1 MKNLPNFTK
10 FLASFIF
17 RRSYILLLL
26 LITLNTSIQVSAQ
39 TNVGNALNFDG
50 VDDYVV
56 TSALVTNPTSL
67 TLEAWFK
74 TSVAK
79 GGIVGFNQ
87 AAAQTNGSYDRLIYM
102 TSDGKLN
109 FGIWDGSGVR
119 TSTSPLAYNDGKY
132 HHVAASFAAG
142 TNNGSRLYVDGELVA
157 SYNVGSNAVVAY
169 NGYWKIG
176 GFVDWASATGDYFN
190 GTIDEVRIWNTVR
203 TAAEIKDNRKQTI
216 APATTGLA
224 YSYNFNQGVAGAS
237 NTGSTTINNQ
247 TAASNNGTLTNFA
260 LTGSTSNWVINYAIA
275 PVVTYG
281 NAKTFVKNTAI
292 TAILPTNTGGSVPAT
307 IYGQVTTFT
316 GGTTS
321 GNANGTGSAASFK
334 NPYAIAL
341 DAAANLYVTDKGN
354 FKLRKITPLGVVT
367 DFAGSGTA
375 GYLNSATASSAQ
387 FKDVTGIT
395 ADIAGNI
402 YVSDMADNRIRK
414 ISTAGAV
421 TTFAGSGAA
430 AYADGTGNAAQF
442 NNPWGLA
449 SDIAGNIYVGDT
461 YNNKIRKITPGGVVT
476 SIAGSTNGSNDGIS
490 SSAQFLNPANVAL
503 DIAGNVYIS
512 DYGNQKI
519 RKLGT
524 DNYVTTFTGNGNV
537 GSTDGSA
544 PDPFLNPVGDAS
556 FNYPSGLILDAAG
569 NIYVAD
575 QNNNKIRKVNSNGSV
590 TTLAG
595 SGVIGSAEGVGL
607 FATFNAPVGVAL
619 DVSGTLYV
627 ADNANNKIRA
637 IATGGYTIA
646 PALPAGLIFD
656 GTTGTISG
664 TPTTSL
670 AATNFTI
677 TAYNPAG
684 ISSTTQTITVVSP
697 PEISYAGAQT
707 YLINT
712 AISSL
717 TPTNTGSAIP
727 AVAYGQVT
735 TLAGGTSTGTADG
748 TGTAA
753 GFNNPNGITM
763 DASGDLFVC
772 DENNNK
778 IRKVSP
784 AGVVTTFAGSGTNS
798 SLDGTGTA
806 ASFFTPRGITMDA
819 AGNFYVTDKG
829 SNKIRNI
836 TPAGIVTTLAGQANN
851 SSGSTDGTGT
861 TASFSFPSGI
871 VTDGSDNLYVTDMAS
886 NKIRKITLSGVVTT
900 VAGSGTESA
909 VDANGTAATFFFPNG
924 IVIDALKNLY
934 VTDRNNKVR
943 KITSNGDVT
952 TLAGNSSNASGYTD
966 GTGLNASFNIPHG
979 ITRDADNNLYL
990 ADRYNNNIRKIS
1002 PGGIVT
1008 TIAGSK
1014 TRVAGSTDGVGT
1026 SALLNYPSGI
1036 LSDGLGK
1043 LYVTENTKIRTISLF
1058 GYSISPALPAG
1069 LVFDGTTGTISGTPT
1084 VKTSPIEYTI
1094 TGYNTIG
1101 SDTTILL
1108 IEVQTQQPAFSYA
1121 SPKVYNKNS
1130 SITPLTPTN
1139 TGSAIPAVAYGQVTT
1154 LAGGATRGS
1163 ADGMGNA
1170 ASFNYPESITL
1181 DATGNLFVCDTYNN
1195 KIRKI
1200 TTAGVV
1206 TTFAGSGVQGSS
1218 DATGTSATF
1227 YTPSGITRDASGN
1240 FYVTE
1245 QYNNKI
1251 RKITSSG
1258 VVTTFAGQVSN
1269 SVGSTDGIG
1278 TAASFNNPTGITIDV
1293 ANNLYVA
1300 DAQNNKIRTISPT
1313 AVVATLAGN
1322 TPNGVADG
1330 NGTNASFYSPTAVA
1344 FDASKNIFVADAG
1357 NKIIRKINPN
1367 GDVTTV
1373 AGKAGVSGST
1383 DGTGTNAIFSYP
1395 YGLTLDSAN
1404 MVYVIDRGKQNI
1416 RKITP
1421 TGIVTTLAGS
1431 AIGEAGLIDGI
1442 GISARFGSLRGI
1454 ISDGLGNLFVSD
1466 QTAIRAISLVG
1477 YSISPALPAGLVFD
1491 GTTGTISGTPT
1502 AISPAIDYTITGYNT
1517 SGYSSA
1523 IQNIQINDAPL
1534 PLTWGTFI
1542 GQQQNTTVLL
1552 SWFTHTEQNTKN
1564 FIIEHSSNGTNF
1576 KNVGT
1581 VAATG
1586 NSQLRSNYNF
1596 IHLTPVN
1603 GINYYRLLQADLDG
1617 KATYSKIVNVAFN
1630 TNNTAFSVLQNPVVN
1645 NQLQVKLQ
1653 KTTAINIYNSQGQL
1667 ILTKVIASG
1676 AQTINLPMLAKGI
1689 YHIQAGAEFRKFVL

>member
-519 RKLGT
+519 RKLGLN
-524 DNYVTTFTGNGNV
+524 NYVTTLAGDGTS
-537 GSTDGSA
+537 GSTDGLGVTA
-544 PDPFLNPVGDAS
+544 GPGNFAS
-556 FNYPSGLILDAAG
+556 FNYPSGLNLDAAG
-569 NIYVAD
+569 NSYIAD
-575 QNNNKIRKVNSNGSV
+575 QNNNKIRKINSAGAT

-595 SGVIGSAEGVGL
+595 SGAAGSAEGVGL
-607 FATFNAPVGVAL
+607 LATFNAPVGVAL
-619 DVSGTLYV
+619 DFSGTLYV
-627 ADNANNKIRA
+627 ADASNNKIRTV
-637 IATGGYTIA
+637 ATGGYTIA

-664 TPTTSL
+664 TPTTNL
-670 AATNFTI
+670 TATDFTI
-677 TAYNPAG
+677 TAYSPAG
-684 ISSTTQTITVVSP
+684 ISTAVQNITVVP
-697 PEISYAGAQT
+697 PPQLSYAGPKA

-712 AISSL
+712 AISPL
-717 TPTNTGSAIP
+717 TLTNSGSAVP

-735 TLAGGTSTGTADG
+735 TVAGGTATGSADG
-748 TGTAA
+748 TGAA
-753 GFNNPNGITM
+753 ASFNSPNGITI
-763 DASGDLFVC
+763 DAAGNLFIC
-772 DENNNK
+772 DSYNNK
-778 IRKVSP
+778 IRKVTT
-784 AGVVTTFAGSGTNS
+784 AGVVTTFAGSGTSGSNDATGTAATFNIPAGITNDNS
-798 SLDGTGTA
+798 NNFFVTDLNNHKIRKITSSGVVTTLAGQVNNSIGSLDGTGSA
-806 ASFFTPRGITMDA
+806 ASFYSPWGITIDGLGNLYVADLQNSKIRKITSSGVVTTFAGSGLTTGADGNGISASIRNPMGIAGDALKNMFVTEASNRIRKIAPNGDVTTIAGNSSFSYGSTDGTGSNASFSTPNGITSDA
-819 AGNFYVTDKG
+819 ANNLYVADQY
-829 SNKIRNI
+829 NNNIRKI
-836 TPAGIVTTLAGQANN
+836 TPTGIVTTLAGSLATTP
-851 SSGSTDGTGT
+851 GSKDGTGT
-861 TASFSFPSGI
+861 IAQF
-871 VTDGSDNLYVTDMAS
+871 D
-886 NKIRKITLSGVVTT
+886 
-900 VAGSGTESA
+900 
-909 VDANGTAATFFFPNG
+909 
-924 IVIDALKNLY
+924 
-934 VTDRNNKVR
+934 
-943 KITSNGDVT
+943 
-952 TLAGNSSNASGYTD
+952 
-966 GTGLNASFNIPHG
+966 
-979 ITRDADNNLYL
+979 
-990 ADRYNNNIRKIS
+990 S
-1002 PGGIVT
+1002 P
-1008 TIAGSK
+1008 K
-1014 TRVAGSTDGVGT
+1014 
-1026 SALLNYPSGI
+1026 GI
-1036 LSDGLGK
+1036 LSDGLGN
-1043 LYVTENTKIRTISLF
+1043 LYVSEATKIRAISLL
-1058 GYSISPALPAG
+1058 GYSISPTLPAG
-1069 LVFDGTTGTISGTPT
+1069 LIFDGTTGTISGTPT

-1101 SDTTILL
+1101 SGSTILT
-1108 IEVQTQQPAFSYA
+1108 IEVQAQQPAISYTSA
-1121 SPKVYNKNS
+1121 KVYNRNS

-1139 TGSAIPAVAYGQVTT
+1139 NGSPIPAVAYGQVTT
-1154 LAGGATRGS
+1154 LAGGSTKGS
-1163 ADGMGNA
+1163 ADGTGNA
-1170 ASFNYPESITL
+1170 ASFNNPEGITL
-1181 DATGNLFVCDTYNN
+1181 DATGNLFVCDASNN

-1206 TTFAGSGVQGSS
+1206 TTFAGGSVSGSS

-1227 YTPSGITRDASGN
+1227 FVPSGITMDASSN
-1240 FYVTE
+1240 FYVTDKG
-1245 QYNNKI
+1245 NNKI

-1258 VVTTFAGQVSN
+1258 VVTTFAGQVNN
-1269 SVGSTDGIG
+1269 SIGSVDGIG
-1278 TAASFNNPTGITIDV
+1278 TAASFYSPGGLTIDGG
-1293 ANNLYVA
+1293 NNLYVA
-1300 DAQNNKIRTISPT
+1300 DQGNNKIRTISPT
-1313 AVVATLAGN
+1313 GVVATLAGN
-1322 TPNGVADG
+1322 PTS
-1330 NGTNASFYSPTAVA
+1330 GTVDANATKASFYNPSAVA
-1344 FDASKNIFVADAG
+1344 FDASKNIFVADAS
-1357 NKIIRKINPN
+1357 NSLIRKINPN

-1383 DGTGTNAIFSYP
+1383 DGTGTNAQFFSP
-1395 YGLTLDSAN
+1395 YGLVLDAAN
-1404 MVYVIDRGKQNI
+1404 MVYVLDRGNRNI

-1431 AIGEAGLIDGI
+1431 TGGQTGLTDGI
-1442 GISARFGSLRGI
+1442 GTSARFTILGGI
-1454 ISDGLGNLFVSD
+1454 VSDGLGNLFVSD

-1502 AISPAIDYTITGYNT
+1502 ALSPATDYTITGYNT
-1517 SGYSSA
+1517 AGSSSA
-1523 IQNIQINDAPL
+1523 IQNIQVSDAPL
-1534 PLTWGTFI
+1534 PLTWGTFTV
-1542 GQQQNTTVLL
+1542 QQQNATALL
-1552 SWFTHTEQNTKN
+1552 SWFTYREQNTKN
-1564 FIIEHSSNGTNF
+1564 FTIEHSSDGTFF

-1581 VAATG
+1581 VAAAG
-1586 NSQLRSNYNF
+1586 NSQLRSNYSF
-1596 IHLTPVN
+1596 IHLTPVD
-1603 GINYYRLLQADLDG
+1603 GINYYRLLQADIDG
-1617 KATYSKIVNVAFN
+1617 KASYSKVVNIAFN
-1630 TNNTAFSVLQNPVVN
+1630 TNNTAFSILQNPIIN

-1653 KTTAINIYNSQGQL
+1653 KTTAINIYNNQGQL
-1667 ILTKVIASG
+1667 ILTKIIAAG
-1676 AQTINLPMLAKGI
+1676 IQTINLPILAKGV
-1689 YHIQAGAEFRKFVL
+1689 YHIQAGAEVRKFIL